1 MDIPKENLLYKERGG
16 EMKLCISYSQLST
29 FLDCPFRWYKTYIL
43 GQRSTKKHEATSYGT
58 CIHLTMEHFFKTGR
72 SLTRQQLCDTFCY
85 FAEKENIPFESMWN
99 QLKGHADSM
108 KAINWLCD
116 IYEKDKDGN
125 FIKPKSELTEI
136 EYILRMSDV
145 AGVEEEFELPFRLKE
160 PININGK
167 TETEVLI
174 IGSLDLHLVKN
185 GFHTIIDWKSD
196 NKGRYKQDHLDSNL
210 QFPIYSMYLFRK
222 YKALPKRCSYIHT
235 RTNNFEYVKVDNDKI
250 ISSTKKVSETLTH
263 MYSWGNRWAESMF
276 IEDLSSDVFELVKQT
291 DPKPFCYWCD
301 FSKTTGDC
309 SCKDSSMW
317 VPKGKSNK

>member
-1 MDIPKENLLYKERGG
+1 MEIPKENLLYKERDGK
-16 EMKLCISYSQLST
+16 MKLCISCSQLAT
-29 FLDCPFRWYKTYIL
+29 FLNCPFRWYKTYIL
-43 GQRSTKKHEATSYGT
+43 GQRSTKKHEATSYDT
-58 CIHLTMEHFFKTGR
+58 CIHLTMEHFFRTGR
-72 SLTRQQLCDTFCY
+72 SLTRQQLCDTFHY
-85 FAEKENIPFESMWN
+85 FTEKFTPLCN
-99 QLKGHADSM
+99 QQEGHADSM

-136 EYILRMSDV
+136 EYILRMSDI

-222 YKALPKRCSYIHT
+222 YKVLPKRCSYIHT

-250 ISSTKKVSETLTH
+250 INSTKKVSEALTH

-276 IEDLSSDVFELVKQT
+276 IEDPSSDVFELVKPT

-317 VPKGKSNK
+317 TPREKK